1 MKPVYLSLS
10 SSAVLSS
17 GRSGRRRAP
26 SGAALALVVACA
38 ALAAGCASSPD
49 RYYTLAAPDVVAAQG
64 AAPAG
69 TAAAPVFIELA
80 PVAMP
85 ERLAR
90 PQMLVRKAGPGAQ
103 VELLE
108 QHRWSSSFENELR
121 DALASGV
128 AAQLGAIDV
137 TKGGRQPSTP
147 AWRIAVQVRQF
158 DAVEDTRVDAAFSW
172 TVRRSDA
179 DLSANCQWSTTEP
192 VGNGIDALAQGA
204 QRVAARTADAIAR
217 HVRALQASPG
227 AACAR

>member
-1 MKPVYLSLS
+1 MTRYPTTLAAACLAA
-10 SSAVLSS
+10 AVF
-17 GRSGRRRAP
+17 
-26 SGAALALVVACA
+26 V
-38 ALAAGCASSPD
+38 AGCASSAPD
-49 RYYTLAAPDVVAAQG
+49 RYYTLAAPGGQSS
-64 AAPAG
+64 AAPASG
-69 TAAAPVFIELA
+69 APVFIELA
-80 PVAMP
+80 PVAVP

-90 PQMLVRKAGPGAQ
+90 PQMVVHQAGGRSAE
-103 VELLE
+103 VALLE

-158 DAVEDTRVDAAFSW
+158 DAVENTRVDAALSW

-179 DLSANCQWSTTEP
+179 DLSANCQWIASEP

-204 QRVAARTADAIAR
+204 QRVAAKASAAIAR
-217 HVRALQASPG
+217 HIVQLQQNPATPCAAS
-227 AACAR
+227 